1 MSDVD
6 TMLFYT
12 VKELDSHAKH
22 GQSLKKNY
30 EHFSQKSAH
39 TQQPEREQEHAHQC
53 GSFRLQKSLAA
64 LHRTCLRK
72 ISPNKCFW
80 KCGSSLFFG
89 GSNGVFQVRLFPS
102 FQR

>member
-1 MSDVD
+1 MVYLHKVQIICNGCFMSDVD

-53 GSFRLQKSLAA
+53 GSFGYRSRWQRCTGLA
-64 LHRTCLRK
+64 
-72 ISPNKCFW
+72 
-80 KCGSSLFFG
+80 
-89 GSNGVFQVRLFPS
+89 
-102 FQR
+102 